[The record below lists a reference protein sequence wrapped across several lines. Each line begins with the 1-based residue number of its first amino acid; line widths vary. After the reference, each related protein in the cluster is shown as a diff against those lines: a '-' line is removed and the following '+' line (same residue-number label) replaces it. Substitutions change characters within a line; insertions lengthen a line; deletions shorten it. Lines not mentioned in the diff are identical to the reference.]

1 MRRTVSVA
9 LAVGVLVTLG
19 AGGVAS
25 SATFPDLP
33 GPPDPPPDLA
43 PAQPGQ
49 PAPGAPERVGTV
61 EQVDRVLDYLAPDQE
76 VTFRYPGADYVKL
89 HLSRLLL
96 LPGDHLTVSG
106 PAGEEVQRLERGW
119 AMSVTGDTAVMRLH
133 RGQADPAPSSPALS
147 TLGAGLGVTV
157 DKVAHGLTP
166 AEESPVPDGR
176 EESICGRD
184 DSRDAVCYRSSNPT
198 IYRNT
203 KPVARL
209 LIDGVELCSA
219 FRVGPRNRLLTNRH
233 CLESSRQAQ
242 RTEVWFNYQ
251 CVECGGWAVFRPTK
265 VRGARVLDTDR
276 TLDYTLFSVD
286 DFRAVERFGYLE
298 LDPEPTT
305 AGVEVYIPQHP
316 RGLPGRVALGSDTDR
331 GSRCG
336 IVDTRAHGYGWFTDV
351 TYYCDTDGGSSGSPV
366 LSRSSHRVIALHHF
380 GGCPNSGVRMDLIH
394 DRIAP
399 AL

>member
-25 SATFPDLP
+25 SATFPD
-33 GPPDPPPDLA
+33 PPDPSDLA
-43 PAQPGQ
+43 PGAPEQPE
-49 PAPGAPERVGTV
+49 PGAPERVGTV
-61 EQVDRVLDYLAPDQE
+61 EQVDQVLDYLDADRE
-76 VTFRYPGADYVKL
+76 IRFRYPGADYVKL

-96 LPGDHLTVSG
+96 LPGDYLTVSD
-106 PAGEEVQRLERGW
+106 PAGGEVHRLERGW
-119 AMSVTGDTAVMRLH
+119 AMSVTGDTAVVRLH
-133 RGQADPAPSSPALS
+133 RSLPDP
-147 TLGAGLGVTV
+147 LGLRAGLGVTV
-157 DKVAHGLTP
+157 DKVARGLTP
-166 AEESPVPDGR
+166 AEESPGPNGR
-176 EESICGRD
+176 EESVCGRD
-184 DSRDAVCYRSSNPT
+184 DSRDSVCYRTSNPT

-209 LIDGVELCSA
+209 LIDGVELCTA
-219 FRVGPRNRLLTNRH
+219 FRVGPHNRLLTNRH

-251 CVECGGWAVFRPTK
+251 CLECGGWAVFRPTK
-265 VRGARVLDTDR
+265 VRGAEVLDTDR

-286 DFRAVERFGYLE
+286 KFAAVERFGYLE

-331 GSRCG
+331 GGSCA
-336 IVDTRAHGYGWFTDV
+336 IVDTRAHGYGWYTDA

-394 DRIAP
+394 DRIAS